1 MNALGAPIHSPRNST
16 KIFEE
21 LATRAHDMEQSMIA
35 SGEAMA
41 VNATSFKLKGKID
54 EKNELRQEAPQ
65 ERVQR
70 KLALKEMPAKQ
81 YPFLD

>member
-54 EKNELRQEAPQ
+54 GSPSRKSAKKIGF
-65 ERVQR
+65 ERDAGQ
-70 KLALKEMPAKQ
+70 AI
-81 YPFLD
+81 PFS